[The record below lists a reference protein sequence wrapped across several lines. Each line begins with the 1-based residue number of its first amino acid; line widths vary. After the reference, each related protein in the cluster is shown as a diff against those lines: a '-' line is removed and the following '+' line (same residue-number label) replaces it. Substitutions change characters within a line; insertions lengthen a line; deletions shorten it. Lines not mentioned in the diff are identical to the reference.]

1 MNIKS
6 SFKSVFVFL
15 LSLTIIGCG
24 GGSSIESTLNPVLIN
39 VIGLVDNDFS
49 YSTQDQLKIID
60 LLNEGYTFREVK
72 SMTGFSHSSIGLIA
86 KSNFK

>member
-1 MNIKS
+1 MTDNKN
-6 SFKSVFVFL
+6 FKRN
-15 LSLTIIGCG
+15 T
-24 GGSSIESTLNPVLIN
+24 GSKEFQSP
-39 VIGLVDNDFS
+39 
-49 YSTQDQLKIID
+49 QDQLRIID

>member
-1 MNIKS
+1 MTDNKN
-6 SFKSVFVFL
+6 FKRN
-15 LSLTIIGCG
+15 T
-24 GGSSIESTLNPVLIN
+24 GSKE
-39 VIGLVDNDFS
+39 FQ
-49 YSTQDQLKIID
+49 STQDQLRIID

>member
-1 MNIKS
+1 MTDNTN
-6 SFKSVFVFL
+6 FKRN
-15 LSLTIIGCG
+15 T
-24 GGSSIESTLNPVLIN
+24 GSKE
-39 VIGLVDNDFS
+39 FQ
-49 YSTQDQLKIID
+49 STQDQLRIID

>member
-1 MNIKS
+1 MTDNTN
-6 SFKSVFVFL
+6 FKRK
-15 LSLTIIGCG
+15 IG
-24 GGSSIESTLNPVLIN
+24 SKE
-39 VIGLVDNDFS
+39 FQ
-49 YSTQDQLKIID
+49 STQDQLRIID

>member
-1 MNIKS
+1 MTDNTD
-6 SFKSVFVFL
+6 FKGN
-15 LSLTIIGCG
+15 T
-24 GGSSIESTLNPVLIN
+24 GSKE
-39 VIGLVDNDFS
+39 FQ
-49 YSTQDQLKIID
+49 STQDQLRIID

>member
-1 MNIKS
+1 MTDNTN
-6 SFKSVFVFL
+6 FKRK
-15 LSLTIIGCG
+15 T
-24 GGSSIESTLNPVLIN
+24 GSKE
-39 VIGLVDNDFS
+39 FQ
-49 YSTQDQLKIID
+49 STQDQLRIID

>member
-1 MNIKS
+1 MTDNTN
-6 SFKSVFVFL
+6 FKRQ
-15 LSLTIIGCG
+15 T
-24 GGSSIESTLNPVLIN
+24 GSKE
-39 VIGLVDNDFS
+39 FQ
-49 YSTQDQLKIID
+49 STQDQLRIID

>member
-1 MNIKS
+1 MIDNIN
-6 SFKSVFVFL
+6 FKRNN
-15 LSLTIIGCG
+15 
-24 GGSSIESTLNPVLIN
+24 GSKE
-39 VIGLVDNDFS
+39 FQ
-49 YSTQDQLKIID
+49 STQDQLRIID

>member
-1 MNIKS
+1 MTDNTN
-6 SFKSVFVFL
+6 FKRN
-15 LSLTIIGCG
+15 T
-24 GGSSIESTLNPVLIN
+24 GSKE
-39 VIGLVDNDFS
+39 FQ
-49 YSTQDQLKIID
+49 STQDQLKIID

>member
-1 MNIKS
+1 MIDNIN
-6 SFKSVFVFL
+6 FKRN
-15 LSLTIIGCG
+15 T
-24 GGSSIESTLNPVLIN
+24 GSKE
-39 VIGLVDNDFS
+39 FQ
-49 YSTQDQLKIID
+49 STQDQLRIID